1 MTALASTPET
11 MTQTTRTAAG
21 PLLSIRDL
29 RIAFGSTEVVHG
41 VDLDV
46 RPRQVMG
53 LVGESG
59 SGKTV
64 TSRAVLNLLRPPGR
78 VTTGSIDFDGQDLL
92 ALTARQWESVRGNR
106 IAMIFQDPLSALNPS
121 MRIGDQVA
129 EALQAH
135 GVGREGARARAI
147 ELLDR
152 VGIPQAK
159 VRYRSYPHEFS
170 GGQRQRVVIATAL
183 ANNPSLLIA
192 DEPTTA
198 LDVTVQAQ
206 ILSLLRELRDEFN
219 LATLFITHDL
229 GVVAELC
236 DDVTVMR
243 QGAVVERGTATQIF
257 TAPAHDYTRL
267 LLSAVPRI
275 DAPPA
280 GRDGVAGTGPAALE
294 VRGLR
299 VDVTPK
305 KGMFGQHRA
314 TFAVEDVSL
323 EIRAGET
330 LGLVGESGC
339 GKSTL
344 SRTIAGLLPAAA
356 GSVFVDGVDVTAAKV
371 GDPARRSL
379 QYVFQDAAAALNP
392 LRSIRQSLEEA
403 RAAAPRHDP
412 APSSADLMEL
422 VGLPADWLERR
433 PGALSGGQR
442 QRVGIARALAARPRV
457 LLCDEPVS
465 ALDVSI
471 QAQVIELLAR
481 LRDEVGVGILFIA
494 HDLAVVRQLSDR
506 VAVMQKGRIVETGSV
521 ADVYDRPSH
530 PYTRQLL
537 AASPI
542 PEVDPGGGDFRRRGE
557 GADR

>member
-1 MTALASTPET
+1 MTTLAHSSQPMTPD
-11 MTQTTRTAAG
+11 RPAPAG

-29 RIAFGSTEVVHG
+29 RIAFGATEVVHG
-41 VDLDV
+41 IDLDV

-64 TSRAVLNLLRPPGR
+64 TSRAVMNLLRPPGR
-78 VTTGSIDFDGQDLL
+78 VTGGSIDFDGHDLL
-92 ALTARQWESVRGNR
+92 ALTAKQWESVRGNR

-129 EALQAH
+129 ETLEVH
-135 GVGREGARARAI
+135 GASRDRARARAI

-159 VRYRSYPHEFS
+159 SRYRSYPHEFS
-170 GGQRQRVVIATAL
+170 GGQRQRVVIAAAL

-206 ILSLLRELRDEFN
+206 ILSLLRELRDEFE

-236 DDVTVMR
+236 DAVTVMR
-243 QGAVVERGTATQIF
+243 HGAVVERGTASQIF

-275 DAPPA
+275 DATPVVRLNPA
-280 GRDGVAGTGPAALE
+280 RSEPAALE
-294 VRGLR
+294 LRGVR
-299 VDVTPK
+299 VDVTPQ
-305 KGMFGQHRA
+305 KGIFGRHRP
-314 TFAVEDVSL
+314 TFAVDGVSL
-323 EIRAGET
+323 EIRGGET

-344 SRTIAGLLPAAA
+344 SRTIAGLLPVAA
-356 GSVFVDGVDVTAAKV
+356 GSILVDGADVTATRV

-403 RAAAPRHDP
+403 RAAAPAQNP
-412 APSSADLMEL
+412 APASAELMEL
-422 VGLPADWLERR
+422 VGLPAEWLERR
-433 PGALSGGQR
+433 PGTLSGGQR

-471 QAQVIELLAR
+471 QAQIISLLAR
-481 LRDEVGVGILFIA
+481 LRDELGVGILFIA
-494 HDLAVVRQLSDR
+494 HDLAVVKQLSDR
-506 VAVMQKGRIVETGSV
+506 VAVMQRGRIVETGPV
-521 ADVYDRPSH
+521 AEVYDHPSH

-537 AASPI
+537 AASPL
-542 PEVDPGGGDFRRRGE
+542 PEVDAGGAEAQTE
-557 GADR
+557 GTDR